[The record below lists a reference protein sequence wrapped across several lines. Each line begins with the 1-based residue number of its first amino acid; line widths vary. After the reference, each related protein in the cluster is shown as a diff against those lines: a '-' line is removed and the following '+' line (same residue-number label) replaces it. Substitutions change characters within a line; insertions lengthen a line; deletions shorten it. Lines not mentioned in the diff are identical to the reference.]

1 MADTGIAIEL
11 TVPGYDDAM
20 SKLQAIT
27 AELNKAGSAAS
38 SVRGSSVS
46 NANNAAEKAQAKI
59 TAQANSAAAATAK
72 AAAAQEK
79 AEARKAAAAEK
90 AEAKIKAAQDK
101 INAAIFKPDTTTNF
115 NAANI
120 AKAHAK
126 IIAKIDID
134 KTIAFDAM
142 KANAKSAS
150 QANAAFVAQAKAG
163 AQATAQ
169 ANSAAASAAKASAAN
184 INKMGSAAGLSGPM
198 LSLLTNPALAAGAA
212 IGIAVGAI
220 IELTK
225 AANEAVTALQNI
237 GIISGGTNSEAA
249 KLSSVG
255 RAAGVDDM
263 GALARQFAAGISS
276 DSLKAAFGNRA
287 GIHAFGPQDPNMDAA
302 GKLLA
307 ATKYIMYAS
316 AQDAKMFAHIEG
328 LDELLKLR
336 NLSEATK
343 QNITQNDPQFQAMAM
358 NPATETSF
366 QEFNVALGR
375 AGEALLELW
384 TVYIAPIM
392 PVATSLLNLF
402 TSIVQIF
409 TVLTQVFYNVTGITG
424 GLKLLA
430 DGINLVAEML
440 GGFAMVLKGASEYIT
455 NPLLGSLDIASGMQ
469 RMIDAFKSNEDRAKD
484 HKKAIEDN
492 TAALQYNTHNGFYGG
507 GDRARGGVPS
517 KWIGVNAGTYVGGA
531 AKLGAFNL

>member
-1 MADTGIAIEL
+1 MANPGIEIDLIVNNVAQSIA
-11 TVPGYDDAM
+11 D
-20 SKLQAIT
+20 LQAVA
-27 AELNKAGSAAS
+27 AELQKAG
-38 SVRGSSVS
+38 
-46 NANNAAEKAQAKI
+46 Q
-59 TAQANSAAAATAK
+59 
-72 AAAAQEK
+72 AAAQLNGIGLQ
-79 AEARKAAAAEK
+79 
-90 AEAKIKAAQDK
+90 IKADLHIAVSSVTL
-101 INAAIFKPDTTTNF
+101 NAAVVNFTKGLNVSQTNT
-115 NAANI
+115 NVQVN
-120 AKAHAK
+120 
-126 IIAKIDID
+126 
-134 KTIAFDAM
+134 TW
-142 KANAKSAS
+142 N
-150 QANAAFVAQAKAG
+150 QANQQVNSFASGLLNGKTAVMAAVA
-163 AQATAQ
+163 
-169 ANSAAASAAKASAAN
+169 
-184 INKMGSAAGLSGPM
+184 
-198 LSLLTNPALAAGAA
+198 
-212 IGIAVGAI
+212 AVV
-220 IELTK
+220 ELTK
-225 AANEAVTALQNI
+225 AAIDATIALQNI

-307 ATKYIMYAS
+307 ATKYILYAS
-316 AQDAKMFAHIEG
+316 EQDAKMFARIEG

-366 QEFNVALGR
+366 QEFNVAIGR

-455 NPLLGSLDIASGMQ
+455 NPLLGSIDIASGMQ

-507 GDRARGGVPS
+507 GDRARGAVPS